1 MTGSPLTDLEVVTSM
16 PFGASSAPPR
26 LLAAG
31 DPRAAIEAAILPA
44 LQRGPC
50 VVSFSGGRDS
60 SAVLAV
66 AAAVARREGLPLPI
80 AATNRFVA
88 APASDEREWQ
98 ELVVRHLGL
107 ADWVR
112 LEHDD
117 DLDIVGPVATAVL
130 RRHGLLWPF
139 NAHFH
144 VPLLEVARGGSLL
157 TGIAGDEL
165 FNAASSRP
173 GPTRLAAR
181 ALACAPRQ
189 LRIRA
194 RAHRH
199 GPAAPWLSRP
209 ARRRL
214 HRAAAVEHL
223 AEPGNLD
230 ARMALWHT
238 LRYLEIGTASLALL
252 ARDADVH
259 LAHPLWDAAF
269 WGAVAASAPLGGF
282 VGRTSA
288 MRALFGDVLPD
299 NVLSRVDKAAFN
311 DAFWRTPS
319 RELAGSW
326 NGEALPEALIDR
338 SALRRIW
345 TSAAAPPGQTFTA
358 LQAVWLGRQRL
369 ARSARAHGSQELLA
383 GSLD

>member
-1 MTGSPLTDLEVVTSM
+1 M
-16 PFGASSAPPR
+16 PFGVSSAPPR
-26 LLAAG
+26 LPAGG

-80 AATNRFVA
+80 PATHRFA
-88 APASDEREWQ
+88 PAPASDEREWQ
-98 ELVVRHLGL
+98 ELVIRHLDL
-107 ADWVR
+107 PDWVR

-117 DLDIVGPVATAVL
+117 ALDIVGPVATKVL

-144 VPLLEVARGGSLL
+144 VPLLEVAHGGSLL

-165 FNAASSRP
+165 FAAASSRP
-173 GPTRLAAR
+173 SPTRLAAR
-181 ALACAPRQ
+181 ALARAPRP
-189 LRIRA
+189 LRLAVRA
-194 RAHRH
+194 RRH

-214 HRAAAVEHL
+214 QRAAAVEHL
-223 AEPGNLD
+223 GEPAGLD
-230 ARMALWHT
+230 ARMAWWHT

-252 ARDADVH
+252 AGDEDVH

-269 WGAVAASAPLGGF
+269 WGAVAASAPFGGF
-282 VGRTSA
+282 VSRTTA

-299 NVLSRVDKAAFN
+299 SVLGRADKASFN
-311 DAFWRTPS
+311 DAFWRGAS

-326 NGEALPEALIDR
+326 NGEGLPQALIDR
-338 SALRRIW
+338 SALRRMW
-345 TSAAAPPGQTFTA
+345 ASDAAPPGQTFTA
-358 LQAVWLGRQRL
+358 LQAVWLGRQPSVG
-369 ARSARAHGSQELLA
+369 SAPAQSGEELLA
-383 GSLD
+383 GSLH